1 MSAPAWY
8 DPRHNGQGH
17 WKPTPKPSKVRTV
30 LDIAVFTIALTG
42 FLVLMAGLY
51 VVARTGL
58 CAVYDDGLRNCPG
71 YVAEQSR

>member
-8 DPRHNGQGH
+8 DPRHDGRGH
-17 WKPTPKPSKVRTV
+17 WKPTAEASKVTTV
-30 LDIAVFTIALTG
+30 LDVAVFTIAITI
-42 FLVLMAGLY
+42 FLVLMSGLY

-58 CAVYDDGLRNCPG
+58 CAVYDDTLRNCPG